1 MLNPL
6 RYVCFLMLAI
16 ASVVCAQ
23 SPASWSSLG
32 PERTFPAD
40 SRMINVKTAYGAV
53 GDGVTDDTAAIQKA
67 ISSTIRDQ
75 NTSRILFFP
84 QGTYLVTKPLVWK
97 DLNGTWQS
105 ELTFQG
111 ENENRTII
119 KLANQLPAYQ
129 NAQAPVD
136 VITTAS
142 LNASPSGGSNSA
154 FDNYLFDITIDVG
167 IGNPGAV
174 ALNFMG
180 NNYCGLR
187 NVTLKSSDFGHV
199 GAVGL
204 SMARYATG
212 PCLMKDVVIDGFNI
226 GILSSNLEYGV
237 TFEHLYLKNQ
247 LSVGIVNSDN
257 ALSIRDLTFAN
268 EFMTVPAIQ
277 NLTPSGLV
285 TLIDADLR
293 AYFGFPTTSAIQ
305 NYGTLYARNV
315 VTSGYKSAV
324 QDNTGAVVPGTS
336 QVEYDSGP
344 VFSLFNGPPSSLKLP
359 VKETPEFEE
368 TNLSNWRSVVTYGA
382 DPTGANDSTAGIQ
395 AALDSGGTTVYFPA
409 GIYRVSKTITVG
421 GNVRMIEGFDSNV
434 LPFTT
439 SFQNASNPSPLFRFQ
454 NNVGVTFSHFRLG
467 GLFVQQGVPGIRWFE
482 HDSAHPV
489 TIRNTVLNNG
499 TYATSAY
506 KNTINGTGDFFIE
519 DVSGAYWEIIHPQN
533 FYARQL
539 DMESATRKLVNQGGV
554 LWILGIKT
562 EQPGAP
568 PNTAAII
575 DTHLGGKTEVLGGLI
590 FIRPTSPIPATQSA
604 FLMNN
609 AQVSLVYAVSA
620 IDPNAS
626 DTNPTT
632 GNMDFNIQVQDIEAG
647 VVKNLLSTNIQ
658 NQIAASP
665 YLLTR
670 KLGLIV
676 PLYRSKQ

>member
-1 MLNPL
+1 ML
-6 RYVCFLMLAI
+6 
-16 ASVVCAQ
+16 
-23 SPASWSSLG
+23 
-32 PERTFPAD
+32 
-40 SRMINVKTAYGAV
+40 NVKTVYGAV
-53 GDGVTDDTAAIQKA
+53 GDGKTDDTAAIQKA
-67 ISSTIRDQ
+67 ISSNIRKQ

-84 QGTYLVTKPLVWK
+84 QGTYLVSKPLVWK

-119 KLANQLPAYQ
+119 KLANELPAYQ
-129 NAQAPVD
+129 NPQSPAD

-142 LNASPSGGSNSA
+142 LNASSDGGSNSA

-187 NVTLKSSDFGHV
+187 NVTLKSSDRGHA

-204 SMARYATG
+204 SMARYAPG

-226 GILSSNLEYGV
+226 GILAKGMEYGV
-237 TFEHLYLKNQ
+237 TFEHLYLTNQ

-257 ALSIRDLTFAN
+257 VLSIRDLRFAN
-268 EFMTVPAIQ
+268 EFMSVPAIQ
-277 NLTPSGLV
+277 NLTSAGLI
-285 TLIDADLR
+285 TLVDADIR

-324 QDNTGAVVPGTS
+324 QDNTGALVPGTS

-344 VFSLFNGPPSSLKLP
+344 VFSPFNGPSSSLRLP

-368 TNLSNWRSVVTYGA
+368 RGLNNWRSVVTYGA
-382 DPTGANDSTAGIQ
+382 DPTGVNDSTAGIQ
-395 AALDSGGTTVYFPA
+395 AALNSGGTTVYFPA
-409 GIYRVSKTITVG
+409 GVYRVSKTITVG
-421 GNVRMIEGFDSNV
+421 GRVRMIEGFDSNV

-439 SFQNASNPSPLFRFQ
+439 SFQDASNPVPLFRFQ

-467 GLFVQQGVPGIRWFE
+467 GIFDQQGVPGVRWFE
-482 HDSAHPV
+482 DDSAHPV

-499 TYATSAY
+499 SYATSAY
-506 KNTINGTGDFFIE
+506 KNTINGTGDLFIE
-519 DVSGAYWEIIHPQN
+519 DVTGSYWEIDHPQN

-539 DMESATRKLVNQGGV
+539 DMESATRKFFNKGGM

-562 EQPGAP
+562 EQPGSPA
-568 PNTAAII
+568 NTAAII
-575 DTHLGGKTEVLGGLI
+575 DARYGGKTEVLGGLI
-590 FIRPTSPIPATQSA
+590 LISPTAPLPATQSA
-604 FLMNN
+604 FLINN
-609 AQVSLVYAVSA
+609 SPVSLIYAVSA
-620 IDPNAS
+620 IDPKAS
-626 DTNPTT
+626 PTNPTT
-632 GNMDFNIQVQDIEAG
+632 SNIDFNIQVQEIEAG
-647 VVKNLLSTNIQ
+647 VMKNLLSTGVQ
-658 NQIAASP
+658 TQIAAPP
-665 YLLTR
+665 YSLSR

-676 PLYRSKQ
+676 PLYTSK